1 MKMKPGSSSVGAA
14 EKSATRRNHY
24 VQWTLAEIAFVEK
37 HYGKL
42 PAREIATTLG
52 RGVAAVR
59 SMALKIGVGRPGA
72 KPWEMWEINIM
83 KKHYSHGAGIAM
95 VRALLPHRDMES
107 IRKQAARAGLTD
119 VREWHPD
126 AIAFLREHYGHMPV
140 EEVAAALDK
149 SVSAVR
155 NRANVLKLGKTQL
168 SRWTRE
174 ENAILT
180 GHYGNSGN
188 LDAIH
193 SLLPHRSRKAI
204 EAQVAKLGLTRAQIW
219 TPEELSILQ
228 QLYPILG
235 RKLTRVLPGRTNSAI
250 HHQAERL
257 GLRRYAK
264 KHSGKPEH
272 DKG

>member
-1 MKMKPGSSSVGAA
+1 MDKKNNMRKSSSPAKEHVAH
-14 EKSATRRNHY
+14 RNHY

-59 SMALKIGVGRPGA
+59 SMALKIGVGSPGA
-72 KPWEMWEINIM
+72 KPWDMWEINIM

-95 VRALLPHRDMES
+95 VRALLLHRDMES

-119 VREWHPD
+119 VRD

-204 EAQVAKLGLTRAQIW
+204 EAQAAKLGLTRSQIW
-219 TPEELSILQ
+219 TPEEISILQ

-235 RKLTRVLPGRTNSAI
+235 RKLTRVLPGKTNSAI
-250 HHQAERL
+250 HHQAEKL

-272 DKG
+272 EKG